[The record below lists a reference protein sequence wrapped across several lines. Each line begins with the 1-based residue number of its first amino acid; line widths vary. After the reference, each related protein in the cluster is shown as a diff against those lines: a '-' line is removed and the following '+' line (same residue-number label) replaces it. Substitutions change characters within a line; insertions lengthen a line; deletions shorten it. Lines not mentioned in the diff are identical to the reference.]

1 MAHPVDPMAGRSA
14 PERIQSRDVAAE
26 PQGMTA
32 PRPQERPSEDE
43 LVRRGL
49 PLVQYLVSDVAARVP
64 RSVHREDLVSAGMLG
79 LAQAARSWDP
89 DRGVSFECYARTR
102 INGAILDELRGRDW
116 ASRSVRADARRH
128 RAAVEALTTELG
140 RTPTVQEVAER
151 LGVEPEVIDRLEG
164 DVARASVLSFESVF
178 ADPDASSAP
187 AIPGDAPADEL
198 LGRELKAV
206 LADAVAA
213 LPERLRKVVIEY
225 FFDER
230 PMQEIADDLGVT
242 ESRISQMRAEAL
254 ALLRDGINSQLDPD
268 QVPDLHVTKGRVGR
282 RKAAYYAAVAEA
294 STARARLAADV
305 SVKERVAALLAESA

>member
-1 MAHPVDPMAGRSA
+1 
-14 PERIQSRDVAAE
+14 
-26 PQGMTA
+26 MTA
-32 PRPQERPSEDE
+32 PRPHTSAPTEDE

-79 LAQAARSWDP
+79 LAQAARSWDA
-89 DRGVSFECYARTR
+89 DRGVTFECYARTR

-116 ASRSVRADARRH
+116 ASRSVRSDARRH
-128 RAAVEALTTELG
+128 RAAVEDLTTELG
-140 RTPTVQEVAER
+140 RTPTTAEVADR
-151 LGVEPEVIDRLEG
+151 LGVDPATIDRLEG

-178 ADPDASSAP
+178 ADPDTTSGP
-187 AIPGDAPADEL
+187 TTPGDAPADEL
-198 LGRELKAV
+198 LGRELKSV
-206 LADAVAA
+206 LGDAVAA

-230 PMQEIADDLGVT
+230 PMQEIADELGVT

-254 ALLRDGINSQLDPD
+254 TLLRDGINSQLDPE
-268 QVPDLHVTKGRVGR
+268 QVPDLHVSQGRVGR

-294 STARARLAADV
+294 STARDRLVADD
-305 SVKERVAALLAESA
+305 SVKDRVAALVARTA